1 MSQEARPAPAPEIPR
16 NSNAN
21 NGDSGDGNLK
31 SFFSLLLA
39 INYFKNDSKRA
50 IRTLLTSS

>member
-31 SFFSLLLA
+31 
-39 INYFKNDSKRA
+39 
-50 IRTLLTSS
+50 